1 VPELISTTVLHI
13 DVCCSMHSTND
24 GKMWIGGCRNRVTAR
39 VRDRVKFR
47 LKIMISDKA
56 KVSNRLG
63 EG

>member
-1 VPELISTTVLHI
+1 
-13 DVCCSMHSTND
+13 MHSTND